1 VTDTQ
6 GTSKGARAPGFARN
20 AAANWAAFIYVA
32 AISFFLSPFI
42 VHKLGN
48 EAYGVWSL
56 LVSVVGYLGLLDF
69 GVRGAVTRYVAKNH
83 AKRDADQNTSIV
95 SAAMLLYSVL
105 GAIAI
110 IISGIVAVALPKVF
124 NIPEHLL
131 HDSQL
136 VLVVS
141 GVTVAVTL
149 VGAVFGGVVTGLER
163 FDINSGLEIL
173 VTTVRSIAVVLALK
187 AGYGLVALGI
197 IHLAGSIING
207 TGSWI
212 ATRKLY
218 PELHFRFRIPLLPHI
233 KTILSFS
240 VFLSAIHIM
249 GVLVYYSD
257 ALVIAAFMPVSAVT
271 YFAIAGNLC
280 DYAYKV
286 AGSLSKMMMPRVS
299 ALTSVGSDHVHDVVV
314 GMARVATLAT
324 APIASIFWFRGES
337 FINLWMGTDYGPV
350 SGKVLMILSFLVWLG
365 GARFVAVS
373 SIMGVS
379 KHRYLIPALAFE
391 AISNLLLSIALVRPY
406 GITGVAL
413 GTIIPSML
421 VTLFLIPRYLKI
433 SIGIQK
439 KHFYLKAWLI
449 PTVACLP
456 YVATN
461 ILLEKYWPASNLAI
475 FFLQVILT
483 LPIVAITAYR
493 ICFDEN
499 ERKQING
506 TFRSFFKMPKR
517 QGISQ

>member
-1 VTDTQ
+1 MNKST
-6 GTSKGARAPGFARN
+6 RAPGIARN

-32 AISFFLSPFI
+32 GISFFLSPFI
-42 VHKLGN
+42 VHKLGD

-69 GVRGAVTRYVAKNH
+69 GVRGAVTRYVAKHH
-83 AKRDADQNTSIV
+83 AKRDAEQNTHIV
-95 SAAMLLYSVL
+95 SAAMLLYSIL

-110 IISGIVAVALPKVF
+110 AISALVAAALPKVF
-124 NIPEHLL
+124 NIPEQLL
-131 HDSQL
+131 NDSQL
-136 VLVVS
+136 VLIIS
-141 GVTVAVTL
+141 GITVAVTL
-149 VGAVFGGVVTGLER
+149 IGAVFGGVVTGLER
-163 FDINSGLEIL
+163 FDINSGLEIF

-187 AGYGLVALGI
+187 AGFGLVALGL
-197 IHLAGSIING
+197 IHLAGSMING
-207 TGSWI
+207 TGSWL

-218 PELHFRFRIPLLPHI
+218 PELQFRFRIPLLPHI

-299 ALTSVGSDHVHDVVV
+299 ALTSVGSENVKEVVV

-324 APIASIFWFRGES
+324 GPIASIFWFRGES
-337 FINLWMGTDYGPV
+337 FINLWMGAEYGSV

-379 KHRYLIPALAFE
+379 RHRTLIPALAFE
-391 AISNLLLSIALVRPY
+391 ALSNLLLSIVLVRPY

-413 GTIIPSML
+413 GTIIPSMI
-421 VTLFLIPRYLKI
+421 VTLFFIPRYLKN
-433 SIGIQK
+433 SIGITRT
-439 KHFYLKAWLI
+439 HFYLKAWLI

-456 YVATN
+456 YIAAN
-461 ILLEKYWPASNLAI
+461 ILLEKYWPADNLAV
-475 FFLQVILT
+475 FFLQVVLT
-483 LPIVAITAYR
+483 LPIVAITAFR

-499 ERKQING
+499 ERKQI
-506 TFRSFFKMPKR
+506 TQTIRDLMSMTKR
-517 QGISQ
+517 QDASR